1 MLQKFKQ
8 HLYQNFPFLEDS
20 KLLIAVSGGIDSVVL
35 AHLCSQLNL
44 NFSLCHC
51 NFNLR
56 GQESDDDESY
66 VKSLAKT
73 LKTPVYATSFE
84 TEKYAAKNKVSIQ
97 VAARDLRY
105 TWFYELLDT
114 KGYDYVLTAHNTNDN
129 LETFIINLTRG
140 SGLEGFTGIPPV
152 NEKSVRPLLA
162 FSRDEITLFA
172 IKNGIVWREDKS
184 NASVKYVRN
193 KVRHKVIPI
202 LKELNPHVLE
212 SFQNTIEYLNESQ
225 SIINDAVKN
234 ITTNVVS
241 YENDLLKIS
250 CKEIDKLSNKKAYLY
265 QLLQGYGF
273 TAWNDIV
280 DLISAQP
287 GKQVFSNTHRL
298 LKDRNFLILTTI
310 NKSHSVKGPILID
323 QKVSEITNPIKL
335 TIQNTE
341 DYTSKNKHQIIIDND
356 LINYPLALKKWHHG
370 DAMYPTG
377 MTGSK
382 KISQLFKDNKLSLL
396 DKEKTWILTDAKDHI
411 IWVIGLRQDRRY
423 LANKTTKNR
432 LKISYLS

>member
-8 HLYQNFPFLEDS
+8 HLHQNFPFLEDS
-20 KLLIAVSGGIDSVVL
+20 KLLIAISGGIDSVVL

-56 GQESDDDESY
+56 GQESDDDEAF
-66 VKSLAKT
+66 VTSLAKT
-73 LKTPVYATSFE
+73 LKTLVYTTSFE
-84 TEKYAAKNKVSIQ
+84 TEKYATKNKVSIQ

-105 TWFYELLDT
+105 TWFYKLLDANQ
-114 KGYDYVLTAHNTNDN
+114 YDYVLTAHNTNDN

-152 NEKSVRPLLA
+152 NQKSVRPLLA
-162 FSRDEITLFA
+162 FSRDDITLFA
-172 IKNGIVWREDKS
+172 IKNGIVWREDRS
-184 NASVKYVRN
+184 NASIKYVRN

-234 ITTNVVS
+234 ITANVVS
-241 YENDLLKIS
+241 YKNDVLKIS
-250 CKEIDKLSNKKAYLY
+250 CKEIEKLSNKKAYLY

-287 GKQVFSNTHRL
+287 GKQIFSNTHRL

-310 NKSHSVKGPILID
+310 NKSQSIKGPILID

-335 TIQNTE
+335 TIQNTD
-341 DYTSKNKHQIIIDND
+341 DYTSKNKEQIIIDKD
-356 LINYPLALKKWHHG
+356 LVNYPLSLKKWHHG

-396 DKEKTWILTDAKDHI
+396 DKEKIWILADAKDHI

-423 LANKTTKNR
+423 LANKTSKNR
-432 LKISYLS
+432 LKISYL

>member
-20 KLLIAVSGGIDSVVL
+20 KLLIAISGGVDSVVL

-56 GQESDDDESY
+56 GQESDDDEAF
-66 VKSLAKT
+66 VTSLAKS
-73 LKTPVYATSFE
+73 LKIPVYSTSFE
-84 TEKYAAKNKVSIQ
+84 TEKYATKNKVSIQ

-140 SGLEGFTGIPPV
+140 TGLEGFTGIPPV
-152 NEKSVRPLLA
+152 NQKSVRPLLA
-162 FSRDEITLFA
+162 FSRDDITLFA

-184 NASVKYVRN
+184 NASIKYVRN

-225 SIINDAVKN
+225 YIINDAVKN

-280 DLISAQP
+280 DLISAQS
-287 GKQVFSNTHRL
+287 GKQVFSKTHRL
-298 LKDRNFLILTTI
+298 LKDRNFLIVTTI
-310 NKSHSVKGPILID
+310 NKSQSIKGPILID

-335 TIQNTE
+335 TIQNTD
-341 DYTSKNKHQIIIDND
+341 DYTCKNNHQIIIDND
-356 LINYPLALKKWHHG
+356 LINYPLSLKKWHHG

-396 DKEKTWILTDAKDHI
+396 DKEKIWMLTDAKDHI

-423 LANKTTKNR
+423 LANKTSKNR

>member
-8 HLYQNFPFLEDS
+8 HLHQNFPFLEDS
-20 KLLIAVSGGIDSVVL
+20 KLLIAISGGIDSVVL

-56 GQESDDDESY
+56 GQESDDDEAF
-66 VKSLAKT
+66 VTSLAKS
-73 LKTPVYATSFE
+73 LKTPVYTTSFE
-84 TEKYAAKNKVSIQ
+84 TEKYATKNKVSIQ

-105 TWFYELLDT
+105 TWFYKLLDANQ
-114 KGYDYVLTAHNTNDN
+114 YDYVLTAHNTNDN

-152 NEKSVRPLLA
+152 NQKSVRPLLA
-162 FSRDEITLFA
+162 FSRDDITLFA
-172 IKNGIVWREDKS
+172 IKNGIVWREDRS
-184 NASVKYVRN
+184 NASIKYVRN

-234 ITTNVVS
+234 ISANVVS
-241 YENDLLKIS
+241 YENDVLKIS

-265 QLLQGYGF
+265 QLLQAYGF

-287 GKQVFSNTHRL
+287 GKQVFSDTHRL

-310 NKSHSVKGPILID
+310 NKSQSIKGPILID

-335 TIQNTE
+335 TIQNTD
-341 DYTSKNKHQIIIDND
+341 DYTSKNKEQIIIDKD
-356 LINYPLALKKWHHG
+356 LVNYPLSLKKWHHG

-396 DKEKTWILTDAKDHI
+396 DKEKIWILADAKDHI

-423 LANKTTKNR
+423 LANKTSKNR
-432 LKISYLS
+432 LKISYL

>member
-8 HLYQNFPFLEDS
+8 HLYQNFPFLEES
-20 KLLIAVSGGIDSVVL
+20 KLLVAISGGIDSVVL
-35 AHLCSQLNL
+35 THLCSQLNL

-56 GQESDDDESY
+56 GQESDDDEAF

-73 LKTPVYATSFE
+73 LKTSVYVTSFE
-84 TEKYAAKNKVSIQ
+84 TEEYAKMNKVSIQ

-105 TWFYELLDT
+105 EWFYELLDR
-114 KGYDYVLTAHNTNDN
+114 KGYDYVLTAHNTDDN

-140 SGLEGFTGIPPV
+140 SGLEGFTGIPSV
-152 NEKSVRPLLA
+152 NKKSVRPLLA

-172 IKNGIVWREDKS
+172 IKNGIIWREDRS
-184 NASVKYVRN
+184 NATVKYVRN

-202 LKELNPHVLE
+202 LKEINPHVLE

-225 SIINDAVKN
+225 SIINDSIKN
-234 ITTNVVS
+234 VFTNVVT
-241 YENDLLKIS
+241 YDNNLLKIS
-250 CKEIDKLSNKKAYLY
+250 CKEIDKLTNKKAYLY
-265 QLLQGYGF
+265 QLLHGYGF

-280 DLISAQP
+280 DLVSAQP

-298 LKDRNFLILTTI
+298 LKDRNVLIVTTI
-310 NKSHSVKGPILID
+310 NKNQHIKGPIIID
-323 QKVSEITNPIKL
+323 KKVSEITNPIKL

-341 DYTSKNKHQIIIDND
+341 DSTSKNNHQIIIDND
-356 LINYPLALKKWHHG
+356 LISYPLSLKKWHHG
-370 DAMYPTG
+370 DTMYPTG
-377 MTGSK
+377 MKGSK

-396 DKEKTWILTDAKDHI
+396 EKEKIWLLTDANNHI
-411 IWVIGLRQDRRY
+411 IWVIGLRKDRRY

>member
-8 HLYQNFPFLEDS
+8 HLHQNFPFLEDS
-20 KLLIAVSGGIDSVVL
+20 KLLIAISGGIDSVVL

-56 GQESDDDESY
+56 GQESDDDEAF
-66 VKSLAKT
+66 VTSLAKS
-73 LKTPVYATSFE
+73 LKTLVYTTSFE
-84 TEKYAAKNKVSIQ
+84 TEKYATKNKVSIQ

-105 TWFYELLDT
+105 TWFYKLLDANQ
-114 KGYDYVLTAHNTNDN
+114 YDYVLTAHNTNDN

-152 NEKSVRPLLA
+152 NQKSVRPLLA
-162 FSRDEITLFA
+162 FSRDDITLFA
-172 IKNGIVWREDKS
+172 IKNGIVWREDRS
-184 NASVKYVRN
+184 NASIKYVRN
-193 KVRHKVIPI
+193 KVRHKIIPI

-234 ITTNVVS
+234 ITANVVS
-241 YENDLLKIS
+241 YENDVLKIS
-250 CKEIDKLSNKKAYLY
+250 CKEIAKLSNKKAYLY

-287 GKQVFSNTHRL
+287 GKQVFSDTHRL

-310 NKSHSVKGPILID
+310 NKSQSIKGPILID

-335 TIQNTE
+335 TIQNTD
-341 DYTSKNKHQIIIDND
+341 DYTSKNKEQIIIDKD
-356 LINYPLALKKWHHG
+356 LVNYPLSLKKWHHG

-396 DKEKTWILTDAKDHI
+396 DKEKIWMLTDAKDHI

-423 LANKTTKNR
+423 LANKTSKNR
-432 LKISYLS
+432 LKISYL

>member
-8 HLYQNFPFLEDS
+8 HLHQNFPFLEDS
-20 KLLIAVSGGIDSVVL
+20 KLLIAISGGIDSVVL

-56 GQESDDDESY
+56 GQESDDDEAF
-66 VKSLAKT
+66 VTSLAKT
-73 LKTPVYATSFE
+73 LKTPVYTTSFE
-84 TEKYAAKNKVSIQ
+84 TEKYATKNKVSIQ

-105 TWFYELLDT
+105 TWFYKLLDANQ
-114 KGYDYVLTAHNTNDN
+114 YDYVLTAHNTNDN

-152 NEKSVRPLLA
+152 NQKSVRPLLA
-162 FSRDEITLFA
+162 FSRDDITLFA
-172 IKNGIVWREDKS
+172 IKNGIVWREDRS
-184 NASVKYVRN
+184 NASIKYVRN

-234 ITTNVVS
+234 ITANVVS
-241 YENDLLKIS
+241 YKNDVLKIS
-250 CKEIDKLSNKKAYLY
+250 CKEIEKLSNKKAYLY
-265 QLLQGYGF
+265 QLLQAYGF

-287 GKQVFSNTHRL
+287 GKQVFSDTHRL

-310 NKSHSVKGPILID
+310 NKSQSIKGPILID

-335 TIQNTE
+335 TIQNTD
-341 DYTSKNKHQIIIDND
+341 DYTSKNKEQIIIDKD
-356 LINYPLALKKWHHG
+356 LVNYPLSLKKWHHG

-377 MTGSK
+377 MIGSK

-396 DKEKTWILTDAKDHI
+396 DKEKIWILADAKDHI

-423 LANKTTKNR
+423 LANKTSKNR
-432 LKISYLS
+432 LKISYL

>member
-8 HLYQNFPFLEDS
+8 HLHQNFPFLEDS
-20 KLLIAVSGGIDSVVL
+20 KLLIAISGGIDSVVL

-56 GQESDDDESY
+56 GQESDDDEAF
-66 VKSLAKT
+66 VTSLAKT
-73 LKTPVYATSFE
+73 LKTPVYTTSFE
-84 TEKYAAKNKVSIQ
+84 TEKYATKNKVSIQ

-105 TWFYELLDT
+105 TWFYKLLDANQ
-114 KGYDYVLTAHNTNDN
+114 YDYVLTAHNTNDN

-152 NEKSVRPLLA
+152 NQKSVRPLLA
-162 FSRDEITLFA
+162 FSRDDITLFA
-172 IKNGIVWREDKS
+172 IKNGIVWREDRS
-184 NASVKYVRN
+184 NASIKYVRN

-202 LKELNPHVLE
+202 LKELNPNVLE

-225 SIINDAVKN
+225 SIINDALKN
-234 ITTNVVS
+234 ITAKVVS
-241 YENDLLKIS
+241 YENDVLKIS
-250 CKEIDKLSNKKAYLY
+250 CKEIEKLSNKKAYLY
-265 QLLQGYGF
+265 QLLQAYGF

-287 GKQVFSNTHRL
+287 GKQVFSDTHRL

-310 NKSHSVKGPILID
+310 NKSQSIKGPILID
-323 QKVSEITNPIKL
+323 QKVSKITNPIKL
-335 TIQNTE
+335 TIQNTD
-341 DYTSKNKHQIIIDND
+341 DYTSKNKEQIIIDKD
-356 LINYPLALKKWHHG
+356 LVNYPLSLKKWHHG

-377 MTGSK
+377 MKGSK

-396 DKEKTWILTDAKDHI
+396 DKEKIWILADAKDHI

-423 LANKTTKNR
+423 LANKTSKNR
-432 LKISYLS
+432 LKISYL

>member
-8 HLYQNFPFLEDS
+8 HLHQNFPFLEDS
-20 KLLIAVSGGIDSVVL
+20 KLLIAISGGIDSVVL

-56 GQESDDDESY
+56 GQESDDDEAF
-66 VKSLAKT
+66 VTSLAKS
-73 LKTPVYATSFE
+73 LKTLVYTTSFE
-84 TEKYAAKNKVSIQ
+84 TEKYATKNKVSIQ

-105 TWFYELLDT
+105 TWFYKLLDANQ
-114 KGYDYVLTAHNTNDN
+114 YDYVLTAHNTNDN

-152 NEKSVRPLLA
+152 NQKSVRPLLA
-162 FSRDEITLFA
+162 FSRDDITLFA
-172 IKNGIVWREDKS
+172 IKNGIVWREDRS
-184 NASVKYVRN
+184 NASIKYVRN
-193 KVRHKVIPI
+193 KVRHKIIPI

-234 ITTNVVS
+234 ITANVVS
-241 YENDLLKIS
+241 YENDVLKIS
-250 CKEIDKLSNKKAYLY
+250 CKEIAKLSNKKAYLY

-310 NKSHSVKGPILID
+310 NKSQSIKGPILID

-335 TIQNTE
+335 TIQNTD
-341 DYTSKNKHQIIIDND
+341 DYTSKNKEQIIIDKD
-356 LINYPLALKKWHHG
+356 LVNYPLSLKKWHHG

-377 MTGSK
+377 MKGSK

-396 DKEKTWILTDAKDHI
+396 DKEKIWILADAKDHI

-423 LANKTTKNR
+423 LANKTSKNR
-432 LKISYLS
+432 LKISYL

>member
-8 HLYQNFPFLEDS
+8 HLHQNFPFLEDS
-20 KLLIAVSGGIDSVVL
+20 KLLIAISGGIDSVVL

-56 GQESDDDESY
+56 GQESDDDEAF
-66 VKSLAKT
+66 VTSLAKT
-73 LKTPVYATSFE
+73 LKTLVYTTSFE
-84 TEKYAAKNKVSIQ
+84 TEKYATKNKVSIQ

-105 TWFYELLDT
+105 TWFYKLLDANQ
-114 KGYDYVLTAHNTNDN
+114 YDYVLTAHNTNDN

-152 NEKSVRPLLA
+152 NQKSVRPLLA
-162 FSRDEITLFA
+162 FSRDDITLFA
-172 IKNGIVWREDKS
+172 IKNGIVWREDRS
-184 NASVKYVRN
+184 NASIKYVRN

-234 ITTNVVS
+234 ITAKVVS
-241 YENDLLKIS
+241 YENDVLKIS
-250 CKEIDKLSNKKAYLY
+250 CKEIEKLSNKKAYLY
-265 QLLQGYGF
+265 QLLQAYGF

-287 GKQVFSNTHRL
+287 GKQVFSDTHRL

-310 NKSHSVKGPILID
+310 NKSQSIKGPILID
-323 QKVSEITNPIKL
+323 QKVSKITNPIKL
-335 TIQNTE
+335 TIQNTD
-341 DYTSKNKHQIIIDND
+341 DYTSKNKEQIIIDKD
-356 LINYPLALKKWHHG
+356 LVNYPLSLKKWHHG

-377 MTGSK
+377 MIGSK

-396 DKEKTWILTDAKDHI
+396 DKEKIWILADAKDHI

-423 LANKTTKNR
+423 LANKTSKNR
-432 LKISYLS
+432 LKISYL

>member
-8 HLYQNFPFLEDS
+8 HLHQNFPFLEDS
-20 KLLIAVSGGIDSVVL
+20 KLLIAISGGIDSVVL

-56 GQESDDDESY
+56 GQESDDDEAF
-66 VKSLAKT
+66 VTSLAKS
-73 LKTPVYATSFE
+73 LKTLVYTTSFE
-84 TEKYAAKNKVSIQ
+84 TEKYATKNKVSIQ

-105 TWFYELLDT
+105 TWFYKLLDANQ
-114 KGYDYVLTAHNTNDN
+114 YDYVLTAHNTNDN

-152 NEKSVRPLLA
+152 NQKSVRPLLA
-162 FSRDEITLFA
+162 FSRDDITLFA
-172 IKNGIVWREDKS
+172 IKNGIVWREDRS
-184 NASVKYVRN
+184 NASIKYVRN

-234 ITTNVVS
+234 ITANVVS
-241 YENDLLKIS
+241 YKNDVLKIS
-250 CKEIDKLSNKKAYLY
+250 CKEIEKLSNKKAYLY

-287 GKQVFSNTHRL
+287 GKQIFSNTHRL

-310 NKSHSVKGPILID
+310 NKSQSIKGPILID

-335 TIQNTE
+335 TIQNTD
-341 DYTSKNKHQIIIDND
+341 DYTSKNKEQIIIDKD
-356 LINYPLALKKWHHG
+356 LVNYPLSLKKWHHG

-396 DKEKTWILTDAKDHI
+396 DKEKIWILADAKDHI

-423 LANKTTKNR
+423 LANKTSKNR
-432 LKISYLS
+432 LKISYL

>member
-8 HLYQNFPFLEDS
+8 HLHQNFPFLEDS
-20 KLLIAVSGGIDSVVL
+20 KLLIAISGGIDSVVL

-56 GQESDDDESY
+56 GQESDDDEAF
-66 VKSLAKT
+66 VKSLVKT
-73 LKTPVYATSFE
+73 LKTPVYTTSFE
-84 TEKYAAKNKVSIQ
+84 TEKYAKKNKISIQ
-97 VAARDLRY
+97 VAARNLRY
-105 TWFYELLDT
+105 TWFYELIDS

-140 SGLEGFTGIPPV
+140 TGLEGFTGIPPV
-152 NEKSVRPLLA
+152 NQKSIRPLLA
-162 FSRDEITLFA
+162 FSRDEIILFA
-172 IKNGIVWREDKS
+172 IKNEIIWREDKS

-234 ITTNVVS
+234 VSANIVS

-287 GKQVFSNTHRL
+287 GKQVFSKTHRL
-298 LKDRNFLILTTI
+298 LKDRNFLIVTTI
-310 NKSHSVKGPILID
+310 NKSQSIKGPILID

-335 TIQNTE
+335 TIQNTA
-341 DYTSKNKHQIIIDND
+341 DYTCENNHQIIIDND
-356 LINYPLALKKWHHG
+356 LINYPLSLKKWHHG
-370 DAMYPTG
+370 DAMHPTG

-396 DKEKTWILTDAKDHI
+396 DKEKIWMLTDAKEHI

-423 LANKTTKNR
+423 LANKTSKSR
-432 LKISYLS
+432 LKISYLP

>member
-8 HLYQNFPFLEDS
+8 HLHQNFPFLEDS
-20 KLLIAVSGGIDSVVL
+20 KLLIAISGGIDSVVL

-56 GQESDDDESY
+56 GQESDDDEAF
-66 VKSLAKT
+66 VTSLAKT
-73 LKTPVYATSFE
+73 LKTPVYTTSFE
-84 TEKYAAKNKVSIQ
+84 TEKYATKNKVSIQ

-105 TWFYELLDT
+105 TWFYKLLDANQ
-114 KGYDYVLTAHNTNDN
+114 YDYVLTAHNTNDN

-152 NEKSVRPLLA
+152 NQKSVRPLLA
-162 FSRDEITLFA
+162 FSRDDITLFA
-172 IKNGIVWREDKS
+172 IKNGIVWREDRS
-184 NASVKYVRN
+184 NASIKYVRN

-225 SIINDAVKN
+225 SIINDALTNV
-234 ITTNVVS
+234 TANVVS

-250 CKEIDKLSNKKAYLY
+250 CKEIEKLSNKKAYLY

-280 DLISAQP
+280 NLISAQP
-287 GKQVFSNTHRL
+287 GKQVFSDTHRL

-310 NKSHSVKGPILID
+310 NKNQSIKGPVLIE
-323 QKVSEITNPIKL
+323 QKVSKITNPIKL
-335 TIQNTE
+335 TIQNT
-341 DYTSKNKHQIIIDND
+341 DDFTCKNTHEIIIDND
-356 LINYPLALKKWHHG
+356 LINYPLSLKKWHHG
-370 DAMYPTG
+370 DTMYPAG
-377 MTGSK
+377 MKGSK

-396 DKEKTWILTDAKDHI
+396 DKEKIWILADAKNHI

-423 LANKTTKNR
+423 LANITSKNR

>member
-8 HLYQNFPFLEDS
+8 HLHQNFPFLEDS
-20 KLLIAVSGGIDSVVL
+20 KLLIAISGGIDSVVL

-56 GQESDDDESY
+56 GQESDDDEAF
-66 VKSLAKT
+66 VTSLAKS
-73 LKTPVYATSFE
+73 LKTLVYTTSFE
-84 TEKYAAKNKVSIQ
+84 TEKYATKNKVSIQ

-105 TWFYELLDT
+105 TWFYKLLDANQ
-114 KGYDYVLTAHNTNDN
+114 YDYVLTAHNTNDN

-152 NEKSVRPLLA
+152 NQKSVRPLLA
-162 FSRDEITLFA
+162 FSRDDITLFA
-172 IKNGIVWREDKS
+172 IKNGIVWREDRS
-184 NASVKYVRN
+184 NASIKYVRN
-193 KVRHKVIPI
+193 KVRHKIIPI

-234 ITTNVVS
+234 ITINVVS
-241 YENDLLKIS
+241 YENDVLKIS
-250 CKEIDKLSNKKAYLY
+250 CKEIAKLSNKKAYLY

-310 NKSHSVKGPILID
+310 NKSQSIKGPILID

-335 TIQNTE
+335 TIQNTD
-341 DYTSKNKHQIIIDND
+341 DYTSKNKEQIIIDKD
-356 LINYPLALKKWHHG
+356 LVNYPLSLKKWHHG

-396 DKEKTWILTDAKDHI
+396 DKEKIWLLTDAKDDI

-423 LANKTTKNR
+423 LANKTSKNR
-432 LKISYLS
+432 LKISYL

>member
-8 HLYQNFPFLEDS
+8 HLHQNFPFLEDR
-20 KLLIAVSGGIDSVVL
+20 KFLIAISGGIDSVVL
-35 AHLCSQLNL
+35 AHLCGQLNL
-44 NFSLCHC
+44 SFSLCHC

-56 GQESDDDESY
+56 GQESDDDEAF
-66 VKSLAKT
+66 VKSLAES
-73 LKTPVYATSFE
+73 LKTSVYTTSFE
-84 TEKYAAKNKVSIQ
+84 TEKYATKNKVSIQ

-105 TWFYELLDT
+105 TWFYELLDEN
-114 KGYDYVLTAHNTNDN
+114 GYDYVLTAHNTNDN

-152 NEKSVRPLLA
+152 NQKSIRPLLA
-162 FSRDEITLFA
+162 FSRDDITLFA
-172 IKNGIVWREDKS
+172 IKNGIVWREDRS
-184 NASVKYVRN
+184 NASIKYVRN

-225 SIINDAVKN
+225 SIINDALKN
-234 ITTNVVS
+234 ITAKVVS
-241 YENDLLKIS
+241 YENELLKIS
-250 CKEIDKLSNKKAYLY
+250 CKEIEKLSNKKAYLY

-280 DLISAQP
+280 NLISAQP
-287 GKQVFSNTHRL
+287 GKQVFSETHRL
-298 LKDRNFLILTTI
+298 LKDRNFLIVTTI
-310 NKSHSVKGPILID
+310 NKSQSIKGPILID
-323 QKVSEITNPIKL
+323 QKVSKITNPIKL
-335 TIQNTE
+335 TIQNTD
-341 DYTSKNKHQIIIDND
+341 DYTCKNKHQIIIDND
-356 LINYPLALKKWHHG
+356 LINYPLSLKKWHHG

-377 MTGSK
+377 MKGSK

-396 DKEKTWILTDAKDHI
+396 DKEKIWILADAKDHI
-411 IWVIGLRQDRRY
+411 IWVIGLRQDQRY
-423 LANKTTKNR
+423 LANKTTTNR

>member
-8 HLYQNFPFLEDS
+8 HLHQNFPFLEDS
-20 KLLIAVSGGIDSVVL
+20 KLLIAISGGIDSVVL

-56 GQESDDDESY
+56 GQESDDDEAF
-66 VKSLAKT
+66 VTSLAKS
-73 LKTPVYATSFE
+73 LKTPVYTTSFE
-84 TEKYAAKNKVSIQ
+84 TEKYATKNKVSIQ

-105 TWFYELLDT
+105 TWFYKLLDANQ
-114 KGYDYVLTAHNTNDN
+114 YDYVLTAHNTNDN

-152 NEKSVRPLLA
+152 NQKSVRPLLA
-162 FSRDEITLFA
+162 FSRDDITLFA
-172 IKNGIVWREDKS
+172 IKNGIVWREDRS
-184 NASVKYVRN
+184 NASIKYVRN

-234 ITTNVVS
+234 ITAKVVS
-241 YENDLLKIS
+241 YENDVLKIS
-250 CKEIDKLSNKKAYLY
+250 CKEIEKLSNKKAYLY

-310 NKSHSVKGPILID
+310 NKNQSIKGPILID
-323 QKVSEITNPIKL
+323 QKVSKITTPIKL
-335 TIQNTE
+335 TIQNTD
-341 DYTSKNKHQIIIDND
+341 DYTSKNKEQIIIDKD
-356 LINYPLALKKWHHG
+356 LVNYPLSLKKWHHG
-370 DAMYPTG
+370 DDMYPTG
-377 MTGSK
+377 MIGSK

-396 DKEKTWILTDAKDHI
+396 DKEKIWLLTDAKDDI

-423 LANKTTKNR
+423 LANKTSKNR
-432 LKISYLS
+432 LKISYL

>member
-8 HLYQNFPFLEDS
+8 HLHQNFPFLEDS
-20 KLLIAVSGGIDSVVL
+20 KLLIAISGGIDSVVL

-56 GQESDDDESY
+56 GQESDDDEAF
-66 VKSLAKT
+66 VTSLAKT
-73 LKTPVYATSFE
+73 LKTLVYTTSFE
-84 TEKYAAKNKVSIQ
+84 TEKYATKNKVSIQ

-105 TWFYELLDT
+105 TWFYKLLDANQ
-114 KGYDYVLTAHNTNDN
+114 YDYVLTAHNTNDN

-140 SGLEGFTGIPPV
+140 SGLEGFTGIPSV
-152 NEKSVRPLLA
+152 NQKSVRPLLA
-162 FSRDEITLFA
+162 FSRDDITLFA
-172 IKNGIVWREDKS
+172 IKNGIVWREDRS
-184 NASVKYVRN
+184 NASIKYVRN

-225 SIINDAVKN
+225 SIINDALKN
-234 ITTNVVS
+234 ITANVVS
-241 YENDLLKIS
+241 YENDVLKIS

-287 GKQVFSNTHRL
+287 GKQIFSNTHRL

-310 NKSHSVKGPILID
+310 NKSQSIKGPILID
-323 QKVSEITNPIKL
+323 QKVSKITNPIKL
-335 TIQNTE
+335 TIQNTD
-341 DYTSKNKHQIIIDND
+341 DYTSKNKEQIIIDKD
-356 LINYPLALKKWHHG
+356 LVNYPLSLKKWHHG

-377 MTGSK
+377 MKGSK

-396 DKEKTWILTDAKDHI
+396 DKEKIWILADAKDHI

-423 LANKTTKNR
+423 LANKTSKNR
-432 LKISYLS
+432 LKISYL

>member
-8 HLYQNFPFLEDS
+8 HLHQNFPFLEDS
-20 KLLIAVSGGIDSVVL
+20 KLLIAISGGIDSVVL

-56 GQESDDDESY
+56 GQESDDDEAF
-66 VKSLAKT
+66 VTSLAKS
-73 LKTPVYATSFE
+73 LKTLVYTTSFE
-84 TEKYAAKNKVSIQ
+84 TEKYATKNKVSIQ

-105 TWFYELLDT
+105 TWFYKLLAANQ
-114 KGYDYVLTAHNTNDN
+114 YDYVLTAHNTNDN

-152 NEKSVRPLLA
+152 NQKSVRPLLA
-162 FSRDEITLFA
+162 FSRDDITLFA
-172 IKNGIVWREDKS
+172 IKNGIVWREDRS
-184 NASVKYVRN
+184 NASIKYVRN
-193 KVRHKVIPI
+193 KVRHKIIPI

-234 ITTNVVS
+234 ITANVVS
-241 YENDLLKIS
+241 YENDVLKIS
-250 CKEIDKLSNKKAYLY
+250 CKEIAKLSNKKAYLY

-287 GKQVFSNTHRL
+287 GKQVFSDTHRL

-310 NKSHSVKGPILID
+310 NKSQSIKGPILID

-335 TIQNTE
+335 TIQNTD
-341 DYTSKNKHQIIIDND
+341 DYTSKNKEQIIIDKD
-356 LINYPLALKKWHHG
+356 LVNYPLSLKKWHHG

-377 MTGSK
+377 MIGSK

-396 DKEKTWILTDAKDHI
+396 DKEKIWMLTDAKDHI

-423 LANKTTKNR
+423 LANKTSKNR

>member
-8 HLYQNFPFLEDS
+8 HLHQNFPFLGDS
-20 KLLIAVSGGIDSVVL
+20 KLLIAISGGVDSVVL
-35 AHLCSQLNL
+35 AHLCSQLDL

-56 GQESDDDESY
+56 GQESDDDEAF
-66 VKSLAKT
+66 VTSLAKT
-73 LKTPVYATSFE
+73 LKIPVYSTAFE

-114 KGYDYVLTAHNTNDN
+114 KGYNYVLTAHNTNDN

-152 NEKSVRPLLA
+152 NQKSVRPLLA
-162 FSRDEITLFA
+162 FSRDDITLFA
-172 IKNGIVWREDKS
+172 IKNGIVWREDRS
-184 NASVKYVRN
+184 NASIKYVRN
-193 KVRHKVIPI
+193 KVRHKIIPI

-234 ITTNVVS
+234 ITAKVVS
-241 YENDLLKIS
+241 YENDVLKIS
-250 CKEIDKLSNKKAYLY
+250 CKEIEKLSNKKAYLY
-265 QLLQGYGF
+265 QLLQAYGF

-287 GKQVFSNTHRL
+287 GKQVFSDTHRL
-298 LKDRNFLILTTI
+298 LKDRNSLILTTI
-310 NKSHSVKGPILID
+310 NKSQSIKGPILID

-335 TIQNTE
+335 TIQNTD
-341 DYTSKNKHQIIIDND
+341 DYTSKNKEQIIIDKD
-356 LINYPLALKKWHHG
+356 LVNYPLSLKKWHHG

-396 DKEKTWILTDAKDHI
+396 DKEKIWILADAKDHI

-423 LANKTTKNR
+423 LANKTSKNR
-432 LKISYLS
+432 LKISYL

>member
-8 HLYQNFPFLEDS
+8 HLHQNFPFLEDK
-20 KLLIAVSGGIDSVVL
+20 KLLIAISGGIDSVVL

-56 GQESDDDESY
+56 GQESDDDEAF

-73 LKTPVYATSFE
+73 LKTPVYSTSFE
-84 TEKYAAKNKVSIQ
+84 TEKYVAKNKVSIQ

-105 TWFYELLDT
+105 TWFYKLLDT
-114 KGYDYVLTAHNTNDN
+114 NGYDYVLTAHNTNDN

-152 NEKSVRPLLA
+152 NQKSVRPLLA

-172 IKNGIVWREDKS
+172 IKNGIIWREDKS
-184 NASVKYVRN
+184 NASIKYVRN

-225 SIINDAVKN
+225 SIINDALTNV
-234 ITTNVVS
+234 TANVVS

-250 CKEIDKLSNKKAYLY
+250 CKEIEKLSNKKAYLY

-280 DLISAQP
+280 NLISAQP
-287 GKQVFSNTHRL
+287 GKQVFSDTHRL

-310 NKSHSVKGPILID
+310 NKNQSIKGPVLIE
-323 QKVSEITNPIKL
+323 QKVSKITNPIKL
-335 TIQNTE
+335 TIQNT
-341 DYTSKNKHQIIIDND
+341 DDFTCKNTHEIIIDND
-356 LINYPLALKKWHHG
+356 LINYPLSLKKWHHG
-370 DAMYPTG
+370 DTMYPAG
-377 MTGSK
+377 MKGSK

-396 DKEKTWILTDAKDHI
+396 DKEKIWILADAKNHI

-423 LANKTTKNR
+423 LANITSKNR

>member
-8 HLYQNFPFLEDS
+8 HLHQNFPFLEDS
-20 KLLIAVSGGIDSVVL
+20 KLLIAISGGVDSVVL

-56 GQESDDDESY
+56 GQESDDDEAF
-66 VKSLAKT
+66 VTSLAKT
-73 LKTPVYATSFE
+73 LKTPVYTTSFE
-84 TEKYAAKNKVSIQ
+84 TEKYATKNKVSIQ

-114 KGYDYVLTAHNTNDN
+114 KGYNYVLTAHNTNDN

-152 NEKSVRPLLA
+152 NQKSVRPLLA
-162 FSRDEITLFA
+162 FSRDDITLFA
-172 IKNGIVWREDKS
+172 IKNGIIWREDKS
-184 NASVKYVRN
+184 NASIKYVRN

-234 ITTNVVS
+234 ITANVVS
-241 YENDLLKIS
+241 YENDVLKIS

-298 LKDRNFLILTTI
+298 LKDRNFLIVTTI
-310 NKSHSVKGPILID
+310 NKSQSIKGPILID

-335 TIQNTE
+335 TIQNTD
-341 DYTSKNKHQIIIDND
+341 DYTSKNKEQIIIDKD
-356 LINYPLALKKWHHG
+356 LINYPLSLKKWHHG

-396 DKEKTWILTDAKDHI
+396 DKEKIWMLADAKDHI

-423 LANKTTKNR
+423 LANKTSKNR

>member
-8 HLYQNFPFLEDS
+8 HLHQNFPFLEDS
-20 KLLIAVSGGIDSVVL
+20 KLLIAISGGIDSVVL

-56 GQESDDDESY
+56 GQESDDDEAF
-66 VKSLAKT
+66 VTSLAKT
-73 LKTPVYATSFE
+73 LKTPVYTTSFE
-84 TEKYAAKNKVSIQ
+84 TEKYATKNKVSIQ

-105 TWFYELLDT
+105 TWFYKLLDANQ
-114 KGYDYVLTAHNTNDN
+114 YDYVLTAHNTNDN

-152 NEKSVRPLLA
+152 NQKSVRPLLA
-162 FSRDEITLFA
+162 FSRDDITLFA
-172 IKNGIVWREDKS
+172 IKNGIVWREDRS
-184 NASVKYVRN
+184 NASIKYVRN

-234 ITTNVVS
+234 ITANVVS
-241 YENDLLKIS
+241 YKNDVLKIS
-250 CKEIDKLSNKKAYLY
+250 CKEIEKFSNKKAYLY
-265 QLLQGYGF
+265 QLLQAYGF

-287 GKQVFSNTHRL
+287 GKQVFSDTHRL

-310 NKSHSVKGPILID
+310 NKSQSIKGPILID

-335 TIQNTE
+335 TIQNTD
-341 DYTSKNKHQIIIDND
+341 DYTSKNKEQIIIDKD
-356 LINYPLALKKWHHG
+356 LVNYPLSLKKWHHG

-377 MTGSK
+377 MIGSK

-396 DKEKTWILTDAKDHI
+396 DKEKIWILADAKDHI

-423 LANKTTKNR
+423 LANKTSKNR
-432 LKISYLS
+432 LKISYL

>member
-8 HLYQNFPFLEDS
+8 HLHQNFPFLEDS
-20 KLLIAVSGGIDSVVL
+20 KLLIAISGGIDSVVL

-56 GQESDDDESY
+56 GQESDDDEAF
-66 VKSLAKT
+66 VTSLAES
-73 LKTPVYATSFE
+73 LKTPVYTTSFE
-84 TEKYAAKNKVSIQ
+84 TEKYAKKNKVSIQ

-105 TWFYELLDT
+105 TWFYELLGT
-114 KGYDYVLTAHNTNDN
+114 KGYNYVLTAHNTNDN

-152 NEKSVRPLLA
+152 NQKSVRPLLA
-162 FSRDEITLFA
+162 FSRDDITLFA
-172 IKNGIVWREDKS
+172 IKNGIVWREDRS
-184 NASVKYVRN
+184 NASIKYVRN

-234 ITTNVVS
+234 ITAKVVS
-241 YENDLLKIS
+241 YENDVLKIS

-265 QLLQGYGF
+265 QLLQAYGF

-287 GKQVFSNTHRL
+287 GKQVFSDTHRL

-310 NKSHSVKGPILID
+310 NKSQSIKGPILID

-335 TIQNTE
+335 TIQNTD
-341 DYTSKNKHQIIIDND
+341 DYTSKNKEQIIIDKD
-356 LINYPLALKKWHHG
+356 LVNYPLSLKKWHHG

-396 DKEKTWILTDAKDHI
+396 DKEKIWILADAKDHI

-423 LANKTTKNR
+423 LANKTSKNR
-432 LKISYLS
+432 LKISYL

>member
-8 HLYQNFPFLEDS
+8 HLHQNFPFLEDS
-20 KLLIAVSGGIDSVVL
+20 KLLIAISGGIDSVVL

-56 GQESDDDESY
+56 GQESDDDEAF
-66 VKSLAKT
+66 VTSLAKS
-73 LKTPVYATSFE
+73 LKTLVYTTSFE
-84 TEKYAAKNKVSIQ
+84 TEKYATKNKVSIQ

-105 TWFYELLDT
+105 TWFYKLLDANQ
-114 KGYDYVLTAHNTNDN
+114 YDYVLTAHNTNDN

-152 NEKSVRPLLA
+152 NQKSVRPLLA
-162 FSRDEITLFA
+162 FSRDDITLFA
-172 IKNGIVWREDKS
+172 IKNGIVWREDRS
-184 NASVKYVRN
+184 NASIKYVRN

-234 ITTNVVS
+234 ITAKVVS
-241 YENDLLKIS
+241 YENDVLKIS
-250 CKEIDKLSNKKAYLY
+250 CKEIAKLSNKKAYLY

-287 GKQVFSNTHRL
+287 GKQVFSDTHRL

-310 NKSHSVKGPILID
+310 NKSQSIKGPILID

-335 TIQNTE
+335 TIQNTD
-341 DYTSKNKHQIIIDND
+341 DYTSKNKEQIIIDKD
-356 LINYPLALKKWHHG
+356 LVNYPLSLKKWHHG

-377 MTGSK
+377 MKGSK

-396 DKEKTWILTDAKDHI
+396 DKEKIWILADAKDHI

-423 LANKTTKNR
+423 LANKTSKNR
-432 LKISYLS
+432 LKISYL

>member
-8 HLYQNFPFLEDS
+8 HLHQNFPFLEDS
-20 KLLIAVSGGIDSVVL
+20 KLLIAISGGIDSVVL

-56 GQESDDDESY
+56 GQESDDDEAF
-66 VKSLAKT
+66 VTSLAKS
-73 LKTPVYATSFE
+73 LKTPVYTTSFE
-84 TEKYAAKNKVSIQ
+84 TEKYATKNKVSIQ

-105 TWFYELLDT
+105 TWFYKLLDANQ
-114 KGYDYVLTAHNTNDN
+114 YDYVLTAHNTNDN

-152 NEKSVRPLLA
+152 NQKSVRPLLA
-162 FSRDEITLFA
+162 FSRDDITLFA
-172 IKNGIVWREDKS
+172 IKNGIVWREDRS
-184 NASVKYVRN
+184 NASIKYVRN

-202 LKELNPHVLE
+202 LKELNPHILE

-234 ITTNVVS
+234 ITAKVVS
-241 YENDLLKIS
+241 YENDVLKIS

-265 QLLQGYGF
+265 QLLQAYGF
-273 TAWNDIV
+273 TSWNDIV

-287 GKQVFSNTHRL
+287 GKQVFSDTHRL

-310 NKSHSVKGPILID
+310 NKSQSIKGPILID
-323 QKVSEITNPIKL
+323 QKVSKITNPIKL
-335 TIQNTE
+335 TIQNTD
-341 DYTSKNKHQIIIDND
+341 DYTSKNKEQIIIDKD
-356 LINYPLALKKWHHG
+356 LVNYPLSLKKWHHG

-396 DKEKTWILTDAKDHI
+396 DKEKIWILADAKDHI

-423 LANKTTKNR
+423 LANKTSKNR
-432 LKISYLS
+432 LKISYL

>member
-377 MTGSK
+377 MTGGK

>member
-8 HLYQNFPFLEDS
+8 HLHQNFPFLEDS
-20 KLLIAVSGGIDSVVL
+20 KLLIAISGGIDSVVL

-56 GQESDDDESY
+56 GQESDDDEAF
-66 VKSLAKT
+66 VTSLAES
-73 LKTPVYATSFE
+73 LKTPVYTTSFE
-84 TEKYAAKNKVSIQ
+84 TEKYATKNKVSIQ

-105 TWFYELLDT
+105 TWFYKLLDANQ
-114 KGYDYVLTAHNTNDN
+114 YDYVLTAHNTNDN

-152 NEKSVRPLLA
+152 NQKSVRPLLA
-162 FSRDEITLFA
+162 FSRDDITLFA
-172 IKNGIVWREDKS
+172 IKNGIVWREDRS
-184 NASVKYVRN
+184 NASIKYVRN

-202 LKELNPHVLE
+202 LKELNPHILE

-234 ITTNVVS
+234 ITTKVIS
-241 YENDLLKIS
+241 YENDVLKIS
-250 CKEIDKLSNKKAYLY
+250 CEEIEKLSNKKAYLY
-265 QLLQGYGF
+265 QLLQAYGF
-273 TAWNDIV
+273 TSWNDIV

-287 GKQVFSNTHRL
+287 GKQVFSDTHRL

-310 NKSHSVKGPILID
+310 NKSQSIKGPILID
-323 QKVSEITNPIKL
+323 QKVSKITNPIKL
-335 TIQNTE
+335 TIQNTD
-341 DYTSKNKHQIIIDND
+341 DYTSKNKEQIIIDKD
-356 LINYPLALKKWHHG
+356 LVNYPLSLKKWHNG

-396 DKEKTWILTDAKDHI
+396 DKEKIWILADAKDHI

-423 LANKTTKNR
+423 LANKTSKNR
-432 LKISYLS
+432 LKISYL

>member
-8 HLYQNFPFLEDS
+8 HLHQNFPFLEDS
-20 KLLIAVSGGIDSVVL
+20 KLLIAISGGIDSVVL

-56 GQESDDDESY
+56 GQESDDDEAF
-66 VKSLAKT
+66 VKSLVKT
-73 LKTPVYATSFE
+73 LKTPVYTTSFE
-84 TEKYAAKNKVSIQ
+84 TEKYAKKNKISIQ
-97 VAARDLRY
+97 VAARNLRY
-105 TWFYELLDT
+105 TWFYELIDS

-140 SGLEGFTGIPPV
+140 TGLEGFTGIPPV
-152 NEKSVRPLLA
+152 NQKSIRPLLA
-162 FSRDEITLFA
+162 FSRDEIILFA
-172 IKNGIVWREDKS
+172 IKNEIIWREDKS

-234 ITTNVVS
+234 VSANVVS

-287 GKQVFSNTHRL
+287 GKQVFSKTHRL
-298 LKDRNFLILTTI
+298 LKDRNFLIVTTI
-310 NKSHSVKGPILID
+310 NKSQSIKGPILID

-335 TIQNTE
+335 TIQNTA
-341 DYTSKNKHQIIIDND
+341 DYTCENNHQIIIDND
-356 LINYPLALKKWHHG
+356 LINYPLSLKKWHHG
-370 DAMYPTG
+370 DAMHPTG

-396 DKEKTWILTDAKDHI
+396 DKEKIWMLTDAKDHI

-423 LANKTTKNR
+423 LANKTSKSR
-432 LKISYLS
+432 LKISYLP

>member
-8 HLYQNFPFLEDS
+8 HLHQNFPFLEDS
-20 KLLIAVSGGIDSVVL
+20 KLLIAISGGIDSVVL

-56 GQESDDDESY
+56 GQESDDDEAF
-66 VKSLAKT
+66 VTSLAKS
-73 LKTPVYATSFE
+73 LKTPVYTTSFE
-84 TEKYAAKNKVSIQ
+84 TEKYATKNKVSIQ

-105 TWFYELLDT
+105 TWFYKLLDANQ
-114 KGYDYVLTAHNTNDN
+114 YDYVLTAHNTNDN

-152 NEKSVRPLLA
+152 NQKSVRPLLA
-162 FSRDEITLFA
+162 FSRDDITLFA
-172 IKNGIVWREDKS
+172 IKNGIVWREDRS
-184 NASVKYVRN
+184 NASIKYVRN

-202 LKELNPHVLE
+202 LKELNPHILE

-234 ITTNVVS
+234 ITAKVVS
-241 YENDLLKIS
+241 YENDVLKIS
-250 CKEIDKLSNKKAYLY
+250 CKEIEKLSNKKAYLY
-265 QLLQGYGF
+265 QLLQAYGF

-287 GKQVFSNTHRL
+287 GKQVFSDTHRL

-310 NKSHSVKGPILID
+310 NKSQSIKGPILID

-335 TIQNTE
+335 TIQNTD
-341 DYTSKNKHQIIIDND
+341 DYTSKNKEQIIIDKD
-356 LINYPLALKKWHHG
+356 LVNYPLSLKKWHHG

-377 MTGSK
+377 MKGSK

-396 DKEKTWILTDAKDHI
+396 DKEKIWILADAKDHI

-423 LANKTTKNR
+423 LANKTSKNR
-432 LKISYLS
+432 LKISYL

>member
-8 HLYQNFPFLEDS
+8 HLHQNFPFLEDS
-20 KLLIAVSGGIDSVVL
+20 KLLIAISGGIDSVVL

-56 GQESDDDESY
+56 GQESDDDEAF
-66 VKSLAKT
+66 VTSLAKT
-73 LKTPVYATSFE
+73 LKTPVYTTSFE
-84 TEKYAAKNKVSIQ
+84 TEKYATKNKVSIQ

-105 TWFYELLDT
+105 TWFYKLLDANQ
-114 KGYDYVLTAHNTNDN
+114 YDYVLTAHNTNDN

-152 NEKSVRPLLA
+152 NQKSVRPLLA
-162 FSRDEITLFA
+162 FSRDDITLFA
-172 IKNGIVWREDKS
+172 IKNGIVWREDRS
-184 NASVKYVRN
+184 NASIKYVRN

-234 ITTNVVS
+234 ITAKVVS
-241 YENDLLKIS
+241 YENDVLKIS
-250 CKEIDKLSNKKAYLY
+250 CKEIEKLSNKKAYLY
-265 QLLQGYGF
+265 QLLQAYGF

-287 GKQVFSNTHRL
+287 GKQVFSDTHRL

-310 NKSHSVKGPILID
+310 NKSQSIKGPILID

-335 TIQNTE
+335 TIQNTD
-341 DYTSKNKHQIIIDND
+341 DYTSKNKEQIIIDKD
-356 LINYPLALKKWHHG
+356 LVNYPLSLKKWHHG

-377 MTGSK
+377 MIGSK

-396 DKEKTWILTDAKDHI
+396 DKEKIWILADAKDHI

-423 LANKTTKNR
+423 LANKTSKNR
-432 LKISYLS
+432 LKISYL

>member
-8 HLYQNFPFLEDS
+8 HLHQNFPFLEDS
-20 KLLIAVSGGIDSVVL
+20 KLLIAISGGIDSVVL

-56 GQESDDDESY
+56 GQESDDDEAF
-66 VKSLAKT
+66 VTSLAKS
-73 LKTPVYATSFE
+73 LKTLVYTTSFE
-84 TEKYAAKNKVSIQ
+84 TEKYATKNKVSIQ

-105 TWFYELLDT
+105 TWFYKLLDANQ
-114 KGYDYVLTAHNTNDN
+114 YDYVLTAHNTNDN

-152 NEKSVRPLLA
+152 NQKSVRPLLA
-162 FSRDEITLFA
+162 FSRDDITLFA
-172 IKNGIVWREDKS
+172 IKNGIVWREDRS
-184 NASVKYVRN
+184 NASIKYVRN

-234 ITTNVVS
+234 ITANVVS
-241 YENDLLKIS
+241 YENDVLKIS

-287 GKQVFSNTHRL
+287 GKQIFSNTHRL

-310 NKSHSVKGPILID
+310 NKSQSIKGPILID
-323 QKVSEITNPIKL
+323 QKVSKITNPIKL
-335 TIQNTE
+335 TIQNTD
-341 DYTSKNKHQIIIDND
+341 DYTSKNKEQIIIDKD
-356 LINYPLALKKWHHG
+356 LVNYPLSLKKWHHG

-377 MTGSK
+377 MKGSK

-396 DKEKTWILTDAKDHI
+396 DKEKIWILADAKDHI

-423 LANKTTKNR
+423 LANKTSKNR
-432 LKISYLS
+432 LKISYL

>member
-8 HLYQNFPFLEDS
+8 HLHQNFPFLEDS
-20 KLLIAVSGGIDSVVL
+20 KLLIAISGGIDSVVL

-56 GQESDDDESY
+56 GQESDDDEAF
-66 VKSLAKT
+66 VTSLAES
-73 LKTPVYATSFE
+73 LKTPVYTTSFE
-84 TEKYAAKNKVSIQ
+84 TEKYAKKNKVSIQ

-105 TWFYELLDT
+105 TWFYELLGT

-152 NEKSVRPLLA
+152 NQKSVRPLLA
-162 FSRDEITLFA
+162 FSRDDITLFA
-172 IKNGIVWREDKS
+172 IKNGIVWREDRS
-184 NASVKYVRN
+184 NASIKYVRN
-193 KVRHKVIPI
+193 KVRHKIIPI

-234 ITTNVVS
+234 ITAKVVS
-241 YENDLLKIS
+241 YENDVLKIS

-265 QLLQGYGF
+265 QLLQAYGF

-310 NKSHSVKGPILID
+310 NKSQSIKGPILID
-323 QKVSEITNPIKL
+323 QKVSKITNPIKL
-335 TIQNTE
+335 TIQNTD
-341 DYTSKNKHQIIIDND
+341 DYTSKNKEQIIIDKD
-356 LINYPLALKKWHHG
+356 LVNYPLSLKKWHHG

-396 DKEKTWILTDAKDHI
+396 DKEKIWILADAKDHI

-423 LANKTTKNR
+423 LANKTSKNR
-432 LKISYLS
+432 LKISYL

>member
-8 HLYQNFPFLEDS
+8 HLHQNFPFLEDS
-20 KLLIAVSGGIDSVVL
+20 KLLIAISGGIDSVVL

-56 GQESDDDESY
+56 GQESDDDEAF
-66 VKSLAKT
+66 VKSLVKT
-73 LKTPVYATSFE
+73 LKTPVYTTSFE
-84 TEKYAAKNKVSIQ
+84 TEKYAKKNKISIQ
-97 VAARDLRY
+97 VAARNLRY
-105 TWFYELLDT
+105 TWFYELIDS

-140 SGLEGFTGIPPV
+140 TGLEGFTGIPPV
-152 NEKSVRPLLA
+152 NQKSIRPLLA
-162 FSRDEITLFA
+162 FSRDEIILFA
-172 IKNGIVWREDKS
+172 IKNEIIWREDKS

-234 ITTNVVS
+234 VSTNIVS

-287 GKQVFSNTHRL
+287 GKQVFSKTHRL
-298 LKDRNFLILTTI
+298 LKDRNFLIVTTI
-310 NKSHSVKGPILID
+310 NKSQSIKGPILID

-377 MTGSK
+377 MTGIK

-423 LANKTTKNR
+423 LANKTSKNR